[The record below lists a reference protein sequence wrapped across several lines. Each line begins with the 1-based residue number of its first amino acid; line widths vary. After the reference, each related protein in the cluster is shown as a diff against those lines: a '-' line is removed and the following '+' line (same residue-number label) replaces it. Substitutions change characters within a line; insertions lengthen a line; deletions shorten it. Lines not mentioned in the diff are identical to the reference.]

1 MKTEMKSSLKLFMRP
16 FLVVLGFMLLYA
28 LVHAVLGFY
37 GEKDSASISQN
48 LEKTEI
54 ERQNSALSPKQE
66 EANTTTTATEENP
79 TKDSPLPLET
89 ATQKQENKQ
98 EIKQETKQENKQET
112 KQENKQET
120 KQENKQ
126 ETKQE
131 NKQETKQENKQETKQ
146 EQEKENEPKQN
157 SASSVQNNQKT
168 PTTPTIGKKPLEYKV
183 AVSGVNV
190 RAFPSTKGKI
200 LGSLAKDKSVKVL
213 EIQNDWAK
221 IEFSNETKG
230 YVFLKLL
237 KKAE

>member
-1 MKTEMKSSLKLFMRP
+1 MKSSLKLFVWP

-28 LVHAVLGFY
+28 LMHAALGFY
-37 GEKDSASISQN
+37 AKKDSACQN

-54 ERQNSALSPKQE
+54 ERQNSVLSSKQE

-79 TKDSPLPLET
+79 AKDSPLPLET
-89 ATQKQENKQ
+89 AMQEKENKQ
-98 EIKQETKQENKQET
+98 EIKQEN
-112 KQENKQET
+112 
-120 KQENKQ
+120 
-126 ETKQE
+126 
-131 NKQETKQENKQETKQ
+131 KQ

-157 SASSVQNNQKT
+157 SASPTQNHQKT
-168 PTTPTIGKKPLEYKV
+168 LSTPTIGKKPLEYKV

-200 LGSLAKDKSVKVL
+200 LGLLLKNKSVKVL

>member
-1 MKTEMKSSLKLFMRP
+1 MKTEMKSSLKLFVRP

-28 LVHAVLGFY
+28 LAHIVLGFY

-66 EANTTTTATEENP
+66 ETNTATTATEENP

-89 ATQKQENKQ
+89 PTQ
-98 EIKQETKQENKQET
+98 KQETKQEN
-112 KQENKQET
+112 
-120 KQENKQ
+120 
-126 ETKQE
+126 
-131 NKQETKQENKQETKQ
+131 KQENKQETKQ
-146 EQEKENEPKQN
+146 EQEKENESKQN
-157 SASSVQNNQKT
+157 STSPIQNHQKT
-168 PTTPTIGKKPLEYKV
+168 LSTPTIGKKPLEYKA
-183 AVSGVNV
+183 AVNSVNV

-200 LGSLAKDKSVKVL
+200 LGSLAKNKSVKVL

>member
-1 MKTEMKSSLKLFMRP
+1 MKTEMKSSLKLFVRP

-28 LVHAVLGFY
+28 LVHAALGFY
-37 GEKDSASISQN
+37 AKKDSASISQN

-54 ERQNSALSPKQE
+54 ERQNSTLSPKQE
-66 EANTTTTATEENP
+66 ETNMTTTATEESP

-89 ATQKQENKQ
+89 ATQEK
-98 EIKQETKQENKQET
+98 ET
-112 KQENKQET
+112 
-120 KQENKQ
+120 
-126 ETKQE
+126 
-131 NKQETKQENKQETKQ
+131 KQETKQ

-157 SASSVQNNQKT
+157 SASPIQNNQKT
-168 PTTPTIGKKPLEYKV
+168 LSTPTIGKKPLEYKV

>member
-1 MKTEMKSSLKLFMRP
+1 MKSSLKLFMRP

-28 LVHAVLGFY
+28 LAHAALGFY

-48 LEKTEI
+48 LEKTKI
-54 ERQNSALSPKQE
+54 ERQNSVLSPKQE
-66 EANTTTTATEENP
+66 ETNTATTATEENP
-79 TKDSPLPLET
+79 TKDPPLPLET
-89 ATQKQENKQ
+89 ATQ
-98 EIKQETKQENKQET
+98 
-112 KQENKQET
+112 
-120 KQENKQ
+120 
-126 ETKQE
+126 
-131 NKQETKQENKQETKQ
+131 KQENKQETKQ

-157 SASSVQNNQKT
+157 SASPIQNHQKT
-168 PTTPTIGKKPLEYKV
+168 LSTPTIGKKPLEYKV

-200 LGSLAKDKSVKVL
+200 LGSLAKNKSVKVL

>member
-1 MKTEMKSSLKLFMRP
+1 MKSSLKLFVRP

-28 LVHAVLGFY
+28 LVHAALGFY

-48 LEKTEI
+48 LEKTEM

-66 EANTTTTATEENP
+66 ESNTTTTATEENP
-79 TKDSPLPLET
+79 TKDPPLPLET

-98 EIKQETKQENKQET
+98 ET
-112 KQENKQET
+112 
-120 KQENKQ
+120 
-126 ETKQE
+126 
-131 NKQETKQENKQETKQ
+131 KQETKQ
-146 EQEKENEPKQN
+146 EQEKENESKQN
-157 SASSVQNNQKT
+157 SASPIQNNQKT
-168 PTTPTIGKKPLEYKV
+168 LSTPTIGKKPLEYKA
-183 AVSGVNV
+183 AVNSVNV

-200 LGSLAKDKSVKVL
+200 LGSLAKNKSVKVL

>member
-1 MKTEMKSSLKLFMRP
+1 MKSSLKLFMRP

-28 LVHAVLGFY
+28 LAHAALGFY
-37 GEKDSASISQN
+37 GEKDSVSISQN

-66 EANTTTTATEENP
+66 EANMTTTATEENP
-79 TKDSPLPLET
+79 TKDPPLPLET
-89 ATQKQENKQ
+89 PTQ
-98 EIKQETKQENKQET
+98 
-112 KQENKQET
+112 
-120 KQENKQ
+120 
-126 ETKQE
+126 
-131 NKQETKQENKQETKQ
+131 KQETKQENKQETKQ

-157 SASSVQNNQKT
+157 SASPVQNNQKT
-168 PTTPTIGKKPLEYKV
+168 PTTLTIGKKPLEYKT
-183 AVSGVNV
+183 AVNSVNV

-200 LGSLAKDKSVKVL
+200 LGSLAKNKSVKVL

-221 IEFSNETKG
+221 IEFSNKTKG

>member
-1 MKTEMKSSLKLFMRP
+1 MVGMKTEMKSSLKLFVRP

-28 LVHAVLGFY
+28 LVHAALGFY
-37 GEKDSASISQN
+37 AKKDSASISQN

-66 EANTTTTATEENP
+66 EANTATTATEENP

-89 ATQKQENKQ
+89 PTQKQEA
-98 EIKQETKQENKQET
+98 
-112 KQENKQET
+112 
-120 KQENKQ
+120 
-126 ETKQE
+126 
-131 NKQETKQENKQETKQ
+131 KQ

-157 SASSVQNNQKT
+157 SASPIQNHQKT
-168 PTTPTIGKKPLEYKV
+168 LSTPTIGKKPLEYKA
-183 AVSGVNV
+183 AVNSVNV

-200 LGSLAKDKSVKVL
+200 IGSLTKDKSVKVL

-221 IEFSNETKG
+221 IEFSNKTKG

>member
-1 MKTEMKSSLKLFMRP
+1 MVGMKTEMKSSLKLFVRP

-28 LVHAVLGFY
+28 LAHAALGFY

-48 LEKTEI
+48 LEKTEM

-66 EANTTTTATEENP
+66 ETNMPPTATEENP
-79 TKDSPLPLET
+79 TKDPPLPLET
-89 ATQKQENKQ
+89 PTQ
-98 EIKQETKQENKQET
+98 
-112 KQENKQET
+112 
-120 KQENKQ
+120 
-126 ETKQE
+126 
-131 NKQETKQENKQETKQ
+131 KQENKQETKQ

-157 SASSVQNNQKT
+157 SASPTQNHQKT
-168 PTTPTIGKKPLEYKV
+168 LSTPTIGKKPLEYKA
-183 AVSGVNV
+183 AVNSVNV

-200 LGSLAKDKSVKVL
+200 LGSLAKNKSVKVL

-221 IEFSNETKG
+221 IEFSNKTKG

>member
-28 LVHAVLGFY
+28 LAHAALGFY

-48 LEKTEI
+48 LEKSEI

-66 EANTTTTATEENP
+66 ETNMTTTATEENP

-89 ATQKQENKQ
+89 ATQKQEA
-98 EIKQETKQENKQET
+98 KQENKQE
-112 KQENKQET
+112 N
-120 KQENKQ
+120 
-126 ETKQE
+126 
-131 NKQETKQENKQETKQ
+131 KQ

-157 SASSVQNNQKT
+157 STSPIQNHQKT
-168 PTTPTIGKKPLEYKV
+168 LSTPTIGKKPLEYKA
-183 AVSGVNV
+183 AVNSVNV

-200 LGSLAKDKSVKVL
+200 LGSLAKNKSVKVL

>member
-1 MKTEMKSSLKLFMRP
+1 MKTEMKSSLKLFVRP

-28 LVHAVLGFY
+28 LAHVALGFY

-54 ERQNSALSPKQE
+54 ERQNSTLSPKQE
-66 EANTTTTATEENP
+66 EVNATTTATEENP

-89 ATQKQENKQ
+89 ATQKQE
-98 EIKQETKQENKQET
+98 TKQENKQET
-112 KQENKQET
+112 
-120 KQENKQ
+120 
-126 ETKQE
+126 
-131 NKQETKQENKQETKQ
+131 KQETKQ
-146 EQEKENEPKQN
+146 EQEKENESKQN
-157 SASSVQNNQKT
+157 SASPIQNNQKT
-168 PTTPTIGKKPLEYKV
+168 LSTPTIGKKPLEYKT
-183 AVSGVNV
+183 AVNSVNV

>member
-1 MKTEMKSSLKLFMRP
+1 MKSSLKLFMRP

-28 LVHAVLGFY
+28 LAHAVLGFY

-48 LEKTEI
+48 LEKTEM

-66 EANTTTTATEENP
+66 ETNTTTTATEENP
-79 TKDSPLPLET
+79 TKDLPLPLET

-98 EIKQETKQENKQET
+98 ET
-112 KQENKQET
+112 
-120 KQENKQ
+120 
-126 ETKQE
+126 
-131 NKQETKQENKQETKQ
+131 KQETKQ

-157 SASSVQNNQKT
+157 SASPIQNHQKT
-168 PTTPTIGKKPLEYKV
+168 LSTPTIGKKPLEYKA
-183 AVSGVNV
+183 AVNSVNV

-200 LGSLAKDKSVKVL
+200 LGSLAKNKSVKVL

>member
-1 MKTEMKSSLKLFMRP
+1 MKSSLKLFMRP

-28 LVHAVLGFY
+28 LAHAALGFY

-54 ERQNSALSPKQE
+54 ERQNSTLSPKQE
-66 EANTTTTATEENP
+66 ETNTATTATEESP
-79 TKDSPLPLET
+79 TKDPPLPLET
-89 ATQKQENKQ
+89 AMQ
-98 EIKQETKQENKQET
+98 
-112 KQENKQET
+112 
-120 KQENKQ
+120 
-126 ETKQE
+126 
-131 NKQETKQENKQETKQ
+131 KQETKQENKQETKQ
-146 EQEKENEPKQN
+146 EQEKENESKQN
-157 SASSVQNNQKT
+157 SASPAQNNQKT
-168 PTTPTIGKKPLEYKV
+168 LSTPTIGKKPLEYKA
-183 AVSGVNV
+183 AVNSVNV

>member
-1 MKTEMKSSLKLFMRP
+1 MKTEMKYSLKLFMRP

-28 LVHAVLGFY
+28 LVHAALGFY
-37 GEKDSASISQN
+37 AKKDSTSISQN

-54 ERQNSALSPKQE
+54 EGQNSALSPKQE
-66 EANTTTTATEENP
+66 ETNTATTATEENP
-79 TKDSPLPLET
+79 TKDPPLPLET
-89 ATQKQENKQ
+89 ATQ
-98 EIKQETKQENKQET
+98 
-112 KQENKQET
+112 
-120 KQENKQ
+120 
-126 ETKQE
+126 
-131 NKQETKQENKQETKQ
+131 KQETKQENKQETKQ

-157 SASSVQNNQKT
+157 SASLIQNNQKA

-200 LGSLAKDKSVKVL
+200 LGLLLKNKSVKVL
-213 EIQNDWAK
+213 EIQNDWAE
-221 IEFSNETKG
+221 IEFSNKTKG

>member
-1 MKTEMKSSLKLFMRP
+1 MKTEMKSSLKLFVRP

-28 LVHAVLGFY
+28 LAHAALGFY

-66 EANTTTTATEENP
+66 ETNTATTATEENP

-89 ATQKQENKQ
+89 PTQKQENKQ
-98 EIKQETKQENKQET
+98 ET
-112 KQENKQET
+112 
-120 KQENKQ
+120 
-126 ETKQE
+126 
-131 NKQETKQENKQETKQ
+131 KQETKQ
-146 EQEKENEPKQN
+146 EQEKENESKQN
-157 SASSVQNNQKT
+157 SVSPAQNNQKT
-168 PTTPTIGKKPLEYKV
+168 LSTPTIEKKPLEYKA